1 MNDVLCWTNQQSAN
15 MTYSS
20 EDFERFYIRYKA
32 EGVPHGETLQGFC
45 SKNKVPYNLF
55 IKWYQDTRYKVVP
68 VTVDGMPENPS
79 KEESANGTEQTER
92 QPAPVRIM
100 IDIRMTNGL
109 HVSRRGMSYSEL
121 QRLVNN
127 LEVLC

>member
-1 MNDVLCWTNQQSAN
+1 

-68 VTVDGMPENPS
+68 V
-79 KEESANGTEQTER
+79 
-92 QPAPVRIM
+92 RIM

>member
-1 MNDVLCWTNQQSAN
+1 MRDKPKPAS

-20 EDFERFYIRYKA
+20 EEFERFYIRYKA

-45 SKNKVPYNLF
+45 SRNKVPYNLF
-55 IKWYQDTRYKVVP
+55 IKWYQDTRHKVVP
-68 VTVDGMPENPS
+68 VTVDGMPENLSTKEPS
-79 KEESANGTEQTER
+79 DGSERTDR
-92 QPAPVRIM
+92 QPTPVRIM

>member
-1 MNDVLCWTNQQSAN
+1 MVDRKPEIPSMEGSA
-15 MTYSS
+15 
-20 EDFERFYIRYKA
+20 K
-32 EGVPHGETLQGFC
+32 
-45 SKNKVPYNLF
+45 
-55 IKWYQDTRYKVVP
+55 
-68 VTVDGMPENPS
+68 
-79 KEESANGTEQTER
+79 GTEQTER

>member
-1 MNDVLCWTNQQSAN
+1 

-20 EDFERFYIRYKA
+20 EDFERFYIRYKV
-32 EGVPHGETLQGFC
+32 EGVPRGETLQGFC

-55 IKWYQDTRYKVVP
+55 IKWYQDTRSKVIP

-79 KEESANGTEQTER
+79 KGEPVHGTERTGRE
-92 QPAPVRIM
+92 PASVRIM
-100 IDIRMTNGL
+100 IDIKMTNGL
-109 HVSRRGMSYSEL
+109 HVSRRGMSYSEF

>member
-1 MNDVLCWTNQQSAN
+1 

-68 VTVDGMPENPS
+68 ITVDGMPENPS
-79 KEESANGTEQTER
+79 KENPANGTERTER
-92 QPAPVRIM
+92 QPASVRIM
-100 IDIRMTNGL
+100 IDIKMTNGL